1 MERRSVARFML
12 GGGVKGGGEA
22 WCRESSVSTQ
32 CWASFRFTLSR
43 LKSQTLACLLRYV
56 YLQGEFLY
64 FSPADRLSWKP
75 WHGCNAIFWSTTTNS
90 EVTPIKSACFCYWQA
105 EFVDPS
111 ADKMMQTTPQR
122 QTFLS
127 NNDENKDKSLSEISE
142 GELRRLSSHLHC
154 QNQLNI
160 QPRLWK

>member
-1 MERRSVARFML
+1 M
-12 GGGVKGGGEA
+12 
-22 WCRESSVSTQ
+22 
-32 CWASFRFTLSR
+32 
-43 LKSQTLACLLRYV
+43 
-56 YLQGEFLY
+56 
-64 FSPADRLSWKP
+64 
-75 WHGCNAIFWSTTTNS
+75 
-90 EVTPIKSACFCYWQA
+90 
-105 EFVDPS
+105 DPS